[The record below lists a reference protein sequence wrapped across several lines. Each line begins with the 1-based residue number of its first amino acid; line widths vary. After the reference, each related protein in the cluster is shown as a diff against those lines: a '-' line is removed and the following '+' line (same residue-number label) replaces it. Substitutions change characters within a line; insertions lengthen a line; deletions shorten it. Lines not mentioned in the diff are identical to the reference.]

1 MRRCAVPELIPLV
14 DDGLGNTTWMVGLG
28 DGRALVVDASRDL
41 RGVRAA
47 AQKRG
52 WAVSFAADTHLHAD
66 FVTGAVDLA
75 AAGARL
81 LASAAGERAY
91 GHRGL
96 LDGDEVDLG
105 GLMLRALGTPG
116 HTDEHLSYLLTDG

>member
-75 AAGARL
+75 AAGAGCSPRL
-81 LASAAGERAY
+81 RGSGPTAIAACATGTRSTSAG
-91 GHRGL
+91 
-96 LDGDEVDLG
+96 
-105 GLMLRALGTPG
+105 
-116 HTDEHLSYLLTDG
+116 S